1 MREICIL
8 LTGCGSP
15 GANGVINCLK
25 KNGER
30 KINIIGVDMNEDAY
44 GKALVDK
51 FYKVPSANSEEFIPK
66 ILDLCLKEK
75 VTIIIPAVTKEL
87 EQFSKNKEIFEKNNI
102 KISVMDLDILS
113 IVNNK
118 GKLLNKLQEIGIK
131 TAKYELAKNIQ
142 EVEKSIKSLGYP
154 DNSVFIKPTFGNGS
168 RGTRL
173 LDNSLSKYELFFS
186 QKPNSYLIEYE
197 ELLEI
202 LSEKKEIPEMMIM
215 EYLPGTEYSVD
226 ILAENGEVLAIACR
240 KSLKILSSIQM
251 DSIIEKNEKLEEICK
266 EIVRKLKL
274 SGVFSFDVKE
284 NEKGESFIL
293 EMNPRLPAGIVLT
306 AIAGYNMPYLEIK
319 RLLGEKIEVGNL
331 KYGTKMIRHWEEK
344 FFDEENNFMEW
355 K

>member
-8 LTGCGSP
+8 LTGCGAP
-15 GANGVINCLK
+15 GANGIINSLR
-25 KNGER
+25 KNNER
-30 KINIIGVDMNEDAY
+30 NIKIIGVDININAY

-51 FYKVPSANSEEFIPK
+51 FYKISPASSEKFIDE
-66 ILDLCLKEK
+66 ILDICLKEK
-75 VTIIIPAVTKEL
+75 VEVILPIVTKEL
-87 EQFSKNKEIFEKNNI
+87 EIFSKNKEIFEKKNI
-102 KISVMDLDILS
+102 KVSVMDIDILS

-154 DNSVFIKPTFGNGS
+154 NNPVFIKPTFGNGS

-173 LDNSLSKYELFFS
+173 LDSSLSKYELFFS
-186 QKPNSYLIEYE
+186 QKPNSYLIKYE

-226 ILAENGEVLAIACR
+226 ILAENGEILAIACR
-240 KSLKILSSIQM
+240 KALKILSSIQM
-251 DSIIEKNEKLEEICK
+251 DSIIEKNEKLEKICK
-266 EIVRKLKL
+266 EIVKKLKL
-274 SGVFSFDVKE
+274 SGIFSFDVKE
-284 NEKGESFIL
+284 NKEGESFIL

-306 AIAGYNMPYLEIK
+306 AAAGYNMPYLEIK
-319 RLLGEKIEVGNL
+319 RLLGEKIEISSLN
-331 KYGTKMIRHWEEK
+331 YGTKMVRHWEEK
-344 FFDEENNFMEW
+344 FYDKENNFMEW